1 MKADNTE
8 RRRGARLEDAILDAA
23 WAELV
28 ERGYPGLTLE
38 GVARRAGTSRPVLYR
53 RWPSRTALATA
64 ALGRHIAQNPIV
76 VPDLGSVRDEI
87 CLLLRRMSDRA
98 RPDMIRLVFDMQ
110 KDLADRHSNLA
121 EMRTHLRAEIVD
133 SDVMQIILGRAIDR
147 GEIAAARLTPRIVS
161 LPTDLARHEVL
172 MTFEPLSDQAI
183 KQIVDE
189 VFLPLVRPTD
199 LSAISDPGRDSSPG
213 PDQSL

>member
-1 MKADNTE
+1 MKADKIE
-8 RRRGARLEDAILDAA
+8 RRRGSRLEDAILDAA

-38 GVARRAGTSRPVLYR
+38 GVAKRAGTSRPVLHR
-53 RWPSRTALATA
+53 RWQSRTALATA
-64 ALGRHIAQNPIV
+64 ALGRHIAQHPIV

-110 KDLADRHSNLA
+110 KDLADNHSNLA
-121 EMRTHLRAEIVD
+121 DLRANLRTQIGEP
-133 SDVMQIILGRAIDR
+133 DVMQTILGRAIDR

-161 LPTDLARHEVL
+161 LPTDLARHEIL
-172 MTFEPLSDQAI
+172 MTFERLSDEAI
-183 KQIVDE
+183 KEIVDGI
-189 VFLPLVRPTD
+189 FLPLVH
-199 LSAISDPGRDSSPG
+199 
-213 PDQSL
+213 PDQRLHRERSTRRL

>member
-1 MKADNTE
+1 MEADKSG

-28 ERGYPGLTLE
+28 ELGYPGLTLE
-38 GVARRAGTSRPVLYR
+38 GVAKRAGTSRPVLYR

-64 ALGRHIAQNPIV
+64 ALGRHMMQNPII

-110 KDLADRHSNLA
+110 RDLADKHSSLA
-121 EMRTHLRAEIVD
+121 EMRTQVRAQIVD
-133 SDVMQIILGRAIDR
+133 SDTMQTILGRAIDR
-147 GEIAAARLTPRIVS
+147 GEIAAARLTPRIVA

-172 MTFEPLSDQAI
+172 MTFEPLSDKAI
-183 KQIVDE
+183 EEIVDD
-189 VFLPLVRPTD
+189 VFLPLV
-199 LSAISDPGRDSSPG
+199 SPVARRH
-213 PDQSL
+213 

>member
-1 MKADNTE
+1 MKVDKIE
-8 RRRGARLEDAILDAA
+8 RRRGVRLEDAILDAA

-38 GVARRAGTSRPVLYR
+38 GVAKRAGTSRPVLYR

-110 KDLADRHSNLA
+110 KDLADKHSSLA
-121 EMRTHLRAEIVD
+121 DMRAHLRAQIVE
-133 SDVMQIILGRAIDR
+133 SDVMQTILERAINR

-172 MTFEPLSDQAI
+172 MTFEPLSDEAI
-183 KQIVDE
+183 KEIVDE
-189 VFLPLVRPTD
+189 VFLPLVSPTD
-199 LSAISDPGRDSSPG
+199 QRTSS
-213 PDQSL
+213 